1 MKSASLKIALFVLST
16 VIILVLA
23 EVFVRFIMP
32 QQLIILRSDIWRPDS
47 TFGYRHREHV
57 NTIVNTGEG
66 PVHFVTDGNGYR
78 INQNIQK
85 DIIKQPDI
93 TILTIGDSF
102 LEALQIE
109 NEFTIPEVVRK
120 NLEYKY
126 AITVHTDNT
135 GVMRWN
141 PNHYYLEA
149 KRALAQKKYHLGIV
163 FLFVQNDI
171 IRDEYESFP
180 AREAAVRHN
189 FRIPKSFNW
198 YEVIDAILYPVNDIL
213 ETKSHLFILAKNA
226 LRIQLAKIGLTAR
239 YFPTIFMK
247 EQKDSFRWSN
257 TARLCKKI
265 KDEFDKYDTPV
276 FFVLLPTIYQVNDEI
291 FYEYIKSFG
300 IDTESVDLL
309 RPNQLLRKEFEIKG
323 LTLVDPLA
331 FMKNRAHNK
340 IKMYNSFDSHFNEQG
355 HQVVSEYIMP
365 VIESYLMNETRGN
378 KER

>member
-1 MKSASLKIALFVLST
+1 M
-16 VIILVLA
+16 ILLLA
-23 EVFVRFIMP
+23 EIFIRFIIP

-57 NTIVNTGEG
+57 NTILNTGEG

-85 DIIKQPDI
+85 DIIIQPDI
-93 TILTIGDSF
+93 SILAIGDSF

-120 NLEYKY
+120 NLEDRYT
-126 AITVHTDNT
+126 ITVQSDNT
-135 GVMRWN
+135 GVMGWN

-149 KRALAQKKYHLGIV
+149 KRALARKKYQLGIV

-171 IRDEYESFP
+171 IRDEHESFP
-180 AREAAVRHN
+180 AREAAVRHD

-198 YEVIDAILYPVNDIL
+198 YEIIDATLYPVNDFL
-213 ETKSHLFILAKNA
+213 ETKSHLFILARNA

-247 EQKDSFRWSN
+247 DQQDLFRWSN

-276 FFVLLPTIYQVNDEI
+276 FFVLLPAVYQVNDEI
-291 FYEYIKSFG
+291 FYEYIESFG
-300 IDTESVDLL
+300 IDTESVNLL
-309 RPNQLLRKEFEIKG
+309 RPNGLLRKEFEMEG

-331 FMKNRAHNK
+331 FMKNRAKNK
-340 IKMYNSFDSHFNEQG
+340 LKMYNSVDGHFNEQG
-355 HQVVSEYIMP
+355 HQVVSEYIFP
-365 VIESYLMNETRGN
+365 VVESYLMDETRGDE
-378 KER
+378 ER

>member
-1 MKSASLKIALFVLST
+1 MKSTSLKIALLVLST
-16 VIILVLA
+16 VMILLLA
-23 EVFVRFIMP
+23 EIFIRFIIP

-57 NTIVNTGEG
+57 NTVVNTGEG

-85 DIIKQPDI
+85 GSIKQPDI
-93 TILTIGDSF
+93 SILTIGDSF

-120 NLEYKY
+120 NLEDRYT
-126 AITVHTDNT
+126 ITVQSDNT

-149 KRALAQKKYHLGIV
+149 KRALARKKYQLGIV

-171 IRDEYESFP
+171 IRDEHESFP
-180 AREAAVRHN
+180 AREAAVRHD

-198 YEVIDAILYPVNDIL
+198 YEIIDATLYPVNDFL
-213 ETKSHLFILAKNA
+213 ETKSHLFILARNA

-247 EQKDSFRWSN
+247 DQQDLFRWSN

-276 FFVLLPTIYQVNDEI
+276 FFVLLPAVYQVNDEI
-291 FYEYIKSFG
+291 FYEYIESFG

-309 RPNQLLRKEFEIKG
+309 RPNGLLRKEFEMEG

-331 FMKNRAHNK
+331 FMKNRAKNK
-340 IKMYNSFDSHFNEQG
+340 LKMYNSVDGHFNEQG
-355 HQVVSEYIMP
+355 HQVVSEYIFP
-365 VIESYLMNETRGN
+365 VVESYLMDETRGDE
-378 KER
+378 ER